1 MTREQLVTM
10 LYRYAQYL
18 TFDTESYYDCYE
30 DFTDAGSIS
39 SWALTACN
47 WAVGEAIVNGVKD
60 DVLAP
65 RGSAI
70 RAQVAAI
77 MQRFIDCYDID
88 LNDPPAPPGAGAAA
102 APMDAKYSTLYF
114 DGGGSLWLGMTEAEL
129 LSAVGQPLK
138 SSPEPSGAPGIST
151 TPTTTATSLWRW

>member
-65 RGSAI
+65 QGQRHPGPGG
-70 RAQVAAI
+70 RHHAAVH
-77 MQRFIDCYDID
+77 R
-88 LNDPPAPPGAGAAA
+88 
-102 APMDAKYSTLYF
+102 
-114 DGGGSLWLGMTEAEL
+114 L
-129 LSAVGQPLK
+129 L
-138 SSPEPSGAPGIST
+138 
-151 TPTTTATSLWRW
+151 